1 LWGGGS
7 PQETKYDTLSGRER
21 EVLKLLADGLIV
33 KEIASLL
40 NLSVKTV
47 EAHKYNLM
55 RKLDLHNKTD
65 LVKYALHKKLINF
78 PAMT

>member
-1 LWGGGS
+1 M
-7 PQETKYDTLSGRER
+7 
-21 EVLKLLADGLIV
+21 